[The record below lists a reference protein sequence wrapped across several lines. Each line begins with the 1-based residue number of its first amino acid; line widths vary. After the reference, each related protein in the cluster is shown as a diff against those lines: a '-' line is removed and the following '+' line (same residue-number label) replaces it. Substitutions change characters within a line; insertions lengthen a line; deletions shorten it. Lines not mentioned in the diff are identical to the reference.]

1 MTNQGLTGG
10 QEALKRG
17 FDIVLSGVSLLLL
30 GWLVPVLAV
39 VARRDTGGSGIF
51 RQVRVGRHGELFEV
65 LKIRTMRVQKQS
77 STTITTRDDPR
88 ITPLGARLR
97 RWKLDEIPQ
106 LWNVFRGDMSFVGP
120 RPDVLGYYDSLE
132 GEDRVLLTVRP
143 GITSAAAIEY
153 RDEEM
158 LLAVQDDPQ
167 KYNDEVLFP
176 RKVLLNRRWLEEWSL
191 ATDMTLLLRTVWA
204 LRRTSV

>member
-1 MTNQGLTGG
+1 MTNQGLTRG